1 VPFSGLPVDAV
12 GGSALFWLVSSEVDG
27 LLASVDW
34 QIALPSGPKVKLWHM
49 IIVTYWRTKNC
60 IILYVKNINMIKIQA
75 NNKDK
80 FHSDLTS
87 MHSL

>member
-1 VPFSGLPVDAV
+1 
-12 GGSALFWLVSSEVDG
+12 
-27 LLASVDW
+27 
-34 QIALPSGPKVKLWHM
+34 M
-49 IIVTYWRTKNC
+49 IIVTYWQTKNC